1 MKNYL
6 KSNYNHTT
14 KHPLDIKGNWRGSIR
29 TKKEEFYVHVF
40 ICVWN
45 GEKRLSLYK
54 NFMFEPHTGSFLKR
68 LSINMIWLLSR
79 DNGNRNNK
87 TKKKFN

>member
-1 MKNYL
+1 MYFNIKNYL

-40 ICVWN
+40 ICV
-45 GEKRLSLYK
+45 
-54 NFMFEPHTGSFLKR
+54 
-68 LSINMIWLLSR
+68 
-79 DNGNRNNK
+79 
-87 TKKKFN
+87 